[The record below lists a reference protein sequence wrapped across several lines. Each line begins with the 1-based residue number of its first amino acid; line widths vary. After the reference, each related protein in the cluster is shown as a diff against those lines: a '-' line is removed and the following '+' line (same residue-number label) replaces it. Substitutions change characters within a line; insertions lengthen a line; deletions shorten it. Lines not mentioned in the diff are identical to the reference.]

1 MKQVLLGCA
10 AVMVFITGC
19 SKSDNELSGSGLLEA
34 DETIVSSESTGRIT
48 ELRID
53 EGSVVHAGDT
63 FAIIDPSKL
72 TLNLAAAQAGRQAA
86 SANLAS
92 ARVQVNKTETALSFV
107 QNERNRIAKLAAE
120 GTSTQKQLD
129 AVEQEFSQAKLNLEG
144 AKTAV
149 ATQTAQIEKIDAD
162 IAVINRQ
169 LADCYPVAPI
179 SGTVTETFVEVGELV
194 TPGKA
199 IVKIAQLDT
208 LWVKLY
214 LPTGSFGQ
222 VKLGDKA
229 TINTEAS
236 GGTYEGTVIWAADE
250 AEFTPKNVQTQ
261 KSRANLVYAVK
272 LSIPNSDGKLK
283 IGMPVYIAMKQ
294 L

>member
-1 MKQVLLGCA
+1 MKQLIWCTVALTLL
-10 AVMVFITGC
+10 VTGC
-19 SKSDNELSGSGLLEA
+19 GKNNDERSGSGLLEA
-34 DETIVSSESTGRIT
+34 DETTVSSESTGRIV

-53 EGSVVHAGDT
+53 EGSIVHAGDT
-63 FAIIDPSKL
+63 IAVIDPSKL
-72 TLNLAAAQAGRQAA
+72 TLNLASAQAGRQAA

-92 ARVQVNKTETALSFV
+92 TRVQVSKTETALKFV
-107 QNERNRIAKLAAE
+107 ENERNRIAKLSAE
-120 GTSTQKQLD
+120 GTATRKQLD
-129 AVEQEFSQAKLNLEG
+129 AIEQEFSQAKLNLDG
-144 AKTAV
+144 AKAAV
-149 ATQTAQIEKIDAD
+149 ATQSAQIEKIDAD

-179 SGTVTETFVEVGELV
+179 SGTVTETFVEIGELL

-199 IVKIAQLDT
+199 IAKIAQLDT

-229 TINTEAS
+229 TISTEAS
-236 GGTYEGTVIWAADE
+236 GGSYEGTVIWASDE

-283 IGMPVYIAMKQ
+283 IGMPVYITMK
-294 L
+294 

>member
-1 MKQVLLGCA
+1 MKQLVWCFAAVLL
-10 AVMVFITGC
+10 VTGC
-19 SKSDNELSGSGLLEA
+19 NKQDNERSGSGLLEA
-34 DETIVSSESTGRIT
+34 DETIVSSESTGRIV

-53 EGSVVHAGDT
+53 EGSTVHTSDT

-72 TLNLAAAQAGRQAA
+72 TLNLASAQAGRQAA
-86 SANLAS
+86 DANLGS
-92 ARVQVNKTETALSFV
+92 TRVQVSKTETALKYV
-107 QNERNRIAKLAAE
+107 QNERNRIAKLASE
-120 GTSTQKQLD
+120 GTATQKQLD
-129 AVEQEFSQAKLNLEG
+129 AVEQELSQAKLNLEA
-144 AKTAV
+144 AKAAV
-149 ATQTAQIEKIDAD
+149 STQTAQVEKIDAD
-162 IAVINRQ
+162 IAVITRQ
-169 LADCYPVAPI
+169 LADCYPTAPI
-179 SGTVTETFVEVGELV
+179 SGTITETFVETGELV

-199 IVKIAQLDT
+199 IAKIAKLDT

-236 GGTYEGTVIWAADE
+236 GGTYEGTVIWASDE

-272 LSIPNSDGKLK
+272 LAIPNNDGKLK
-283 IGMPVYIAMKQ
+283 IGMPVYITMN
-294 L
+294 